1 MTALF
6 ANEDDII
13 HCKMGS
19 IFSRIKAFFSGN
31 GNRSQGVDIAPGEVK
46 KGTVTY
52 FNWSKG
58 YGFIECPG
66 VEGRIFLHRSKLNGR
81 LKVGDVVQFELAQ
94 NKRGLFAKRL
104 LTA

>member
-1 MTALF
+1 MQSF
-6 ANEDDII
+6 
-13 HCKMGS
+13 
-19 IFSRIKAFFSGN
+19 FSKIKAFFSFIKQQDHEGDS
-31 GNRSQGVDIAPGEVK
+31 GPGELK
-46 KGTVTY
+46 KGTITY